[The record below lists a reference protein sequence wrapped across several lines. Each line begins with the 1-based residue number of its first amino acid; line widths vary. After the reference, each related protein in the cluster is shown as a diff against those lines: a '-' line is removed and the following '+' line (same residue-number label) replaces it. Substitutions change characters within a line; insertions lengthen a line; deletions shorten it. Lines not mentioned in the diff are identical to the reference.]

1 MSYRL
6 LSHLSSG
13 QPRGGVAVDDAVYD
27 LPRPWTSV
35 LALLQD
41 WPKARAQLA
50 KFAKAPRG
58 KGVPLQKAK
67 LLAPILYP
75 GNIYC
80 AGANYRDHVAE
91 MDRAQGREPGPT
103 MKDRGEKP
111 WHFVKTSR
119 SSVVG
124 PGAKVK
130 LPAFSK
136 AVDWEIEL
144 AAVIGRRAK
153 DVSVGKALD
162 CVAGYTIANDLSAR
176 DAMRRELNPPTSPFH
191 YDWVSQ
197 KCFDGACPL
206 GPWIVPASAIEDP
219 HNLGLKLWVNDEL
232 MQDSNTGQMIFDT
245 AEQIAMLSTR
255 VTLHPGDVVL
265 TGTPAGVG
273 MGRKRFLRPGER
285 LKLWIEGI
293 GDLSHTVA

>member
-1 MSYRL
+1 M
-6 LSHLSSG
+6 
-13 QPRGGVAVDDAVYD
+13 DDAVYD

>member
-1 MSYRL
+1 MERGSPGVR
-6 LSHLSSG
+6 STAEGMRG
-13 QPRGGVAVDDAVYD
+13 QR
-27 LPRPWTSV
+27 RSSV
-35 LALLQD
+35 LAVLND
-41 WPKARAQLA
+41 WPKAKAALA
-50 KFAKAPRG
+50 KAAKATRA
-58 KGVPLQKAK
+58 KGLPLAKTK

-80 AGANYRDHVAE
+80 AGANYKDHVAE

-111 WHFVKTSR
+111 WHFVKTSK

-136 AVDWEIEL
+136 AVDWEVEL
-144 AAVIGRRAK
+144 AAVIGKRTK
-153 DVSVGKALD
+153 DVSVDKALD

-176 DAMRRELNPPTSPFH
+176 DVMRREGNPPTSPFH

-206 GPWIVPASAIEDP
+206 GPWIVPASEIRDP
-219 HNLGLKLWVNDEL
+219 HNLGIKLWIGDEL

-245 AEQIAMLSTR
+245 AEQIAMLSSR
-255 VTLHPGDVVL
+255 VTLQPGDLVL

-273 MGRKRFLRPGER
+273 MGRKRFLQPGER
-285 LKLWIEGI
+285 LRLWIEGI
-293 GDLSHTVA
+293 GELTHSMTFTGS